1 MSTHLVWL
9 RNDLRITDNRALYAA
24 CSDPHA
30 KVVAAFV
37 ATPLQWTK
45 HSMAPRQA
53 AFIYQNLLRVQQ
65 DLAALGIEL
74 IYHQAGDFTESTVWL
89 ADFCRWQRVTSLYYN
104 RQYEVNERQRDSLL
118 EKMLAEEVA
127 CHGFDDALLLP
138 PGSVL
143 TGGGEMFKM
152 YTPFR
157 HAFIRRLTASDVN
170 SLPAPHP
177 RGPAVNVEKPA
188 AFDYPYADVNSAY
201 PAGEQ
206 EALRRLV
213 DFCRERAEGYA
224 STRDLPAVEGTSG
237 LSPYLAVGALSP
249 RQCFNRLW
257 VEYPDVLESPHSG
270 AFCWLNELI
279 WREFYRHLIVAFPLL
294 CKHRPFI
301 GWTDGVPWR
310 SNEQALLAWQ
320 TGSTGYPIVDAAM
333 RQLNSTGWMHN
344 RLRMICASFLVKDLL
359 IDWRI
364 GERYFMQQLLDGD
377 LAANNGGWQ
386 WAASTG
392 TDAAPYFRIFNPTLQ
407 GKRFDPQGEF
417 IRRWL
422 PELAG
427 VPGDAVHQPHVWS
440 QKQGERLDYPLP
452 IVDHGQ
458 ARAATLAAFEAA
470 RRFRQH

>member
-1 MSTHLVWL
+1 MSTRLVWL
-9 RNDLRITDNRALYAA
+9 RNDLRITDNKALYAA
-24 CSDPHA
+24 CSDSNA
-30 KVVAAFV
+30 RVLAAFV
-37 ATPLQWTK
+37 ATPRQWAR
-45 HSMAPRQA
+45 HDMAPRQA

-74 IYHQAGDFTESTVWL
+74 ICHQAEDFTESVAWL
-89 ADFCRWQRVTSLYYN
+89 VDVCRRQRVTSLYYN

-118 EKMLAEEVA
+118 EKTLGEEVV

-143 TGGGEMFKM
+143 TGNGEMFKV

-157 HAFIRRLTASDVN
+157 NAFIRRLAASDVGA
-170 SLPAPHP
+170 LPAPQP
-177 RGPAVNVEKPA
+177 RGPMVNVEKPA
-188 AFDYPYADVNSAY
+188 AFDYPHADVNSAY

-206 EALRRLV
+206 AALRRLA
-213 DFCRERAEGYA
+213 DFCRERAADYA
-224 STRDLPAVEGTSG
+224 STRDLPAVDGTSG

-249 RQCFNRLW
+249 RQCFNRLRI
-257 VEYPDVLESPHSG
+257 EHPNVLESPHSG

-279 WREFYRHLIVAFPLL
+279 WREFYRHLIAAYPSL

-301 GWTDGVPWR
+301 GWTDNVRWNR
-310 SNEQALLAWQ
+310 DESALRAWQ
-320 TGSTGYPIVDAAM
+320 MGNTGYPIVDAAM
-333 RQLNSTGWMHN
+333 RQLNETGWMHN

-359 IDWRI
+359 IDWRA
-364 GERYFMQQLLDGD
+364 GERYFMRQLLDGD

-407 GKRFDPQGEF
+407 GKRFDPLGAF
-417 IRRWL
+417 IHRWL
-422 PELAG
+422 PALAD
-427 VPGDAVHQPHVWS
+427 VPGEAVHQPHAWA
-440 QKQGERLDYPLP
+440 QKHGKALDYPQP

-470 RRFRQH
+470 RRL